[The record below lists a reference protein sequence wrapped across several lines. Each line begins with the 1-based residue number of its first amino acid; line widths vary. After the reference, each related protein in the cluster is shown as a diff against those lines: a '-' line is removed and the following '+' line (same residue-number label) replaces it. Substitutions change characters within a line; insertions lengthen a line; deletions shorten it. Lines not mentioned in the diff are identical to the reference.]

1 MNWNILQEESQ
12 LDTITQESFTTP
24 VLIFKHSTTCS
35 ISHAAFSRLERSWKE
50 EEHNTIVK
58 PYYLDLLKLRPISN
72 KIAEV
77 FRVLHESPQAIIIK
91 NGQVIYHASHFD
103 IRLDSILS
111 EATIDSQP

>member
-12 LDTITQESFTTP
+12 LDTIIQESFSKP

-35 ISHAAFSRLERSWKE
+35 ISHAAFSRLERTWNDN
-50 EEHNTIVK
+50 EHESMIK

-77 FRVLHESPQAIIIK
+77 FRVIHESPQAIIIK
-91 NGQVIYHASHFD
+91 DGKPIYNASHFD
-103 IRLDSILS
+103 IRLESILS
-111 EATIDSQP
+111 EATSNSQG